1 MPKKPSLK
9 PISVPAPVSLS
20 AKVLVLDP
28 GALTRLFACG
38 VIMLDGMEV
47 RLKAQSMMTEI
58 DLDLLRDA
66 SENLDLLVN
75 RIEDNLDGAGEDEDC
90 DDEDE
95 DEDEDEDDED
105 EDEDEDEEESDPEQS
120 APDKP

>member
-90 DDEDE
+90 DDD
-95 DEDEDEDDED
+95 DEDDEYA
-105 EDEDEDEEESDPEQS
+105 EDEDEEESDPEQS